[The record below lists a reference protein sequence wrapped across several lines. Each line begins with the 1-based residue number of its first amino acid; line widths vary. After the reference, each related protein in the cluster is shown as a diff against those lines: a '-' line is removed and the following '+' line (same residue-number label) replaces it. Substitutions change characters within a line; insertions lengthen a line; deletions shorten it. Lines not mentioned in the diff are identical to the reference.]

1 MRVGKGS
8 RGLPGKVGPRGDV
21 GPAGPQG
28 IQGLQG
34 IQGTPGRDGVD
45 GKDGTDGKDGR
56 GHGPVLPASGAGVV
70 GMGVGDQG
78 PGNRPPRVDPSFG
91 GLAIQTLRCAFDQ
104 ASLMIVSDILK
115 APKLERV
122 CSASNEAA
130 RCRSVCFSPCYV
142 PSSDLTQNKLPTHKS
157 IPNAHTGYIIALGQ
171 PGNHS
176 HNVK

>member
-1 MRVGKGS
+1 MFFAVGHWVK
-8 RGLPGKVGPRGDV
+8 GDV
-21 GPAGPQG
+21 FAEPLAQHPFTG
-28 IQGLQG
+28 
-34 IQGTPGRDGVD
+34 
-45 GKDGTDGKDGR
+45 

-130 RCRSVCFSPCYV
+130 RCRSVCFSPCYG
-142 PSSDLTQNKLPTHKS
+142 PSSALTQNKLPTHKS
-157 IPNAHTGYIIALGQ
+157 TPNAHTGYIIALGQ